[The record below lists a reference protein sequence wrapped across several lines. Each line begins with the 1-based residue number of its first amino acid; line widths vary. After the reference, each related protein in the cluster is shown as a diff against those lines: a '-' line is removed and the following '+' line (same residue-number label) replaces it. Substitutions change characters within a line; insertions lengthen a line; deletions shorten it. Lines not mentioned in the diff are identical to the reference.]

1 MTSAGWH
8 RCTFSGHRLSR
19 SPLGLFGLP
28 LNSMISERPIQPSHL
43 LTMMSTDT
51 SGIAEAP
58 ASRGRRALK
67 WAWRCLLFVAV
78 VVLIVACNRYV
89 VAHPEMASHLQS
101 MGYPGLFIVAAISGF
116 NVLVPLPVAG
126 FTPALTS
133 AGYDPWMVIL
143 VFSLGMSLGDFAG
156 YLLGLWGRH
165 ASGVKVPKF
174 VQTLQK
180 WSEEK
185 PLLFMASIFL
195 YASFVPIPNEVFV
208 IPLAFARVAWHRL
221 LIPIAFGHLVLNSLI
236 HLGFGFL
243 SH

>member
-1 MTSAGWH
+1 MYRT
-8 RCTFSGHRLSR
+8 
-19 SPLGLFGLP
+19 
-28 LNSMISERPIQPSHL
+28 
-43 LTMMSTDT
+43 
-51 SGIAEAP
+51 
-58 ASRGRRALK
+58 
-67 WAWRCLLFVAV
+67 AWRGLLLAAV
-78 VVLIVACNRYV
+78 VALIVFCNRYV
-89 VAHPEMASHLQS
+89 MAHPEWAGQLQA

-143 VFSLGMSLGDFAG
+143 VFSLGMSVGDFAG

-174 VQTLQK
+174 VHTLQQ

-185 PLLFMASIFL
+185 PALFMVSIFL
-195 YASFVPIPNEVFV
+195 YASFVPMPNEVFV

-221 LIPIAFGHLVLNSLI
+221 LIPIAFGHIVLNTLI
-236 HLGFGFL
+236 HFGFDFL

>member
-1 MTSAGWH
+1 MTSPDH
-8 RCTFSGHRLSR
+8 
-19 SPLGLFGLP
+19 
-28 LNSMISERPIQPSHL
+28 
-43 LTMMSTDT
+43 
-51 SGIAEAP
+51 SGIADA
-58 ASRGRRALK
+58 ATSRTRHVLT
-67 WAWRCLLFVAV
+67 WAWRGLLLAV
-78 VVLIVACNRYV
+78 VVALIVSCNRYV
-89 VAHPEMASHLQS
+89 MAHPEWAGQLQA

-143 VFSLGMSLGDFAG
+143 VFSLGMSVGDFAG

-174 VQTLQK
+174 VHTLQQ

-185 PLLFMASIFL
+185 PVLFMVSIFL
-195 YASFVPIPNEVFV
+195 YASFVPMPNEVFV

-221 LIPIAFGHLVLNSLI
+221 LIPIAFGHVVLNTMI
-236 HLGFGFL
+236 HLGFDFL

>member
-1 MTSAGWH
+1 MTTSDS
-8 RCTFSGHRLSR
+8 SGVA
-19 SPLGLFGLP
+19 
-28 LNSMISERPIQPSHL
+28 
-43 LTMMSTDT
+43 D
-51 SGIAEAP
+51 AP
-58 ASRGRRALK
+58 VSRGKQALK
-67 WAWRCLLFVAV
+67 WIWRALLLAAV
-78 VVLIVACNRYV
+78 VASIVACNRYV
-89 VAHPEMASHLQS
+89 MEHPELAGQLQA
-101 MGYPGLFIVAAISGF
+101 MGYPGLFLVAAISGF

-165 ASGVKVPKF
+165 ASGVKVPAF

-185 PLLFMASIFL
+185 PAFFMLAIFL
-195 YASFVPIPNEVFV
+195 YASFVPMPNEVFV

-221 LIPIAFGHLVLNSLI
+221 LIPIAFGHVVLNTMI
-236 HLGFGFL
+236 HLGFDFL